1 MNDFELTRRGFLSL
15 GAVAGLLAALPSSV
29 FTGLSLTEEIVAETL
44 VELPKGFI
52 VEEINLITEPV
63 PVGVG
68 LDGWKGRVAGA
79 KHIEV
84 FGNFPSVMY
93 GLVQTYM
100 NGKVQKDWVFE
111 LPQRDFRISGDF
123 IIQEIRELFGVEKIS
138 SVKLT
143 SVGPVLVHIDN
154 QEMII

>member
-15 GAVAGLLAALPSSV
+15 GAAAGLLAALPGSI
-29 FTGLSLTEEIVAETL
+29 FAGLSLAEEIVAEM
-44 VELPKGFI
+44 PKGFV
-52 VEEINLITEPV
+52 VEQITLITEPV
-63 PVGVG
+63 PVGAI
-68 LDGWKGRVAGA
+68 LDGYRSYVAGA
-79 KHIEV
+79 KHVEV

-123 IIQEIRELFGVEKIS
+123 IIQEIRELFGVEKVS
-138 SVKLT
+138 SVKLK
-143 SVGPVLVHIDN
+143 SAGPVLVHMDN
-154 QEMII
+154 REMII